1 MAVHR
6 HEFPLEEMA
15 RILGV
20 SKQGFYKLQRRKI
33 SRRQIRWETNALLIQ
48 ILYEISGKTIGVRKI
63 RRVLRR
69 KFKIHLGH
77 NQVWRLMKWL
87 KIKSKRVKKFKVI
100 TTNSNHNLPVS
111 PNLLRFVGIPDAANR
126 VWTSDITY
134 LRVGKSWLFLCVILD
149 LYSRKIVGWALEDHM
164 KTALVSSA
172 LKMAI
177 TRRKPQ
183 GGLIFHSDRGSQYAS
198 IALRELLKNNNFIQS
213 MSRKGNCWDNAWT
226 ESWFATLKLELGEK
240 FLSYDDAKNEI
251 FQYIEAF
258 YNRQRMHSALG
269 YQSPEE
275 FEKSVA

>member
-1 MAVHR
+1 
-6 HEFPLEEMA
+6 
-15 RILGV
+15 
-20 SKQGFYKLQRRKI
+20 
-33 SRRQIRWETNALLIQ
+33 
-48 ILYEISGKTIGVRKI
+48 
-63 RRVLRR
+63 
-69 KFKIHLGH
+69 
-77 NQVWRLMKWL
+77 
-87 KIKSKRVKKFKVI
+87 
-100 TTNSNHNLPVS
+100 
-111 PNLLRFVGIPDAANR
+111 
-126 VWTSDITY
+126 
-134 LRVGKSWLFLCVILD
+134 
-149 LYSRKIVGWALEDHM
+149 M

-258 YNRQRMHSALG
+258 YNRQRMHSALD